1 MVIIAAVQ
9 LCTLLLAQ
17 SFSRLYTFVRVFVMR
32 FCGGRCSCIPF
43 IFVETGVYC
52 LCYVALRTLATKQYF
67 RSFFRYIRRC
77 TIVSIVP
84 NNNDYD
90 DDDDDDDDDA
100 FRCDNCLIIVDARV

>member
-1 MVIIAAVQ
+1 MVDGAVASHLYLLRLVYIA
-9 LCTLLLAQ
+9 
-17 SFSRLYTFVRVFVMR
+17 
-32 FCGGRCSCIPF
+32 
-43 IFVETGVYC
+43 